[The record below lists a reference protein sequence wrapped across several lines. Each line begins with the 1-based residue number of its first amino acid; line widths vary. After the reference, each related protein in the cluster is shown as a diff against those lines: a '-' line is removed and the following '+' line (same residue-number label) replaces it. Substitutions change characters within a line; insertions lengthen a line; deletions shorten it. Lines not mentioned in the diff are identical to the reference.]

1 MIEKEE
7 LEEELEDTKV
17 SNNPQDCLE
26 CIYYNECDAID
37 AANGRCPDF
46 E

>member
-7 LEEELEDTKV
+7 LEEEDINV
-17 SNNPQDCLE
+17 SNNPQDCLD